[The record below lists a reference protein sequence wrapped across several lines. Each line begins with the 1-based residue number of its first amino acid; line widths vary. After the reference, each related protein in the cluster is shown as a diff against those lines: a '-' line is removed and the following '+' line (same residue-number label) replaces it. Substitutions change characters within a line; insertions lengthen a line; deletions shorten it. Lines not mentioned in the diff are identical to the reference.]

1 MSIWIGTGIASVS
14 FFLGFVVASILSA
27 SKKADENMKR
37 LSEKDVNE
45 Y

>member
-1 MSIWIGTGIASVS
+1 MNIWIGIGIACIS
-14 FFLGFVVASILSA
+14 FFLGFVVAAILSA
-27 SKKADENMKR
+27 SKKADENTKR